1 MKNTILRR
9 VIISFQYSLFIYL
22 CLYFDLISYNLINK
36 PQVIFIYQLLCLFWP
51 LESTL

>member
-22 CLYFDLISYNLINK
+22 YLYFDLISYNLINK
-36 PQVIFIYQLLCLFWP
+36 PQVIFIYQLCVCFGL
-51 LESTL
+51 